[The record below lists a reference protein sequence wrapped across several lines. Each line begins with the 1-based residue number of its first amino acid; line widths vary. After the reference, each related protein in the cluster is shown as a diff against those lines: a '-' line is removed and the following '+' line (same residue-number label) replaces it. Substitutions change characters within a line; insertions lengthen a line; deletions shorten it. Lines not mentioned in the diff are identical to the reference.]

1 MEYFS
6 NWPEPV
12 RRHIR
17 GTYGEPT
24 AVERLGGM
32 SLGAVYRVRFQG
44 ASAIVKATPGTRE
57 ARFYA
62 TVAPALREQGVPCP
76 ALEWS
81 EHVAGASWLI
91 LEDVPH
97 PLPPGRWLADPEML
111 AVLSRLHTAT
121 LAHPP
126 LESDLFRPAWTDE
139 ITEAALSCFPEAVA
153 AELGPPL
160 RALQERHQYLFLP
173 QCLISGDP
181 NRTNWGLRG
190 DGTLVLYDW
199 ERFGYGTPPLDLA
212 IATPGLGDAA
222 AFAQVAAGYLA
233 GSRPALREQLADDI
247 GIAKVWNVV
256 EFLYMY
262 ATGDAAGHVKID
274 TLVDKFP
281 AWLREG
287 FERGTAE

>member
-1 MEYFS
+1 MIDHYPT
-6 NWPEPV
+6 WPEPV

-17 GTYGEPT
+17 ESYGEPT

-32 SLGAVYRVRFQG
+32 SLGSVYRVRFQS
-44 ASAIVKATPGTRE
+44 ASAVVKANPGPRE

-62 TVAPALREQGVPCP
+62 TTAPALRERGVPCP

-81 EHVAGASWLI
+81 GHVAGAYWMI

-97 PLPPGRWLADPEML
+97 PLPPERWLADPEML
-111 AVLSRLHTAT
+111 AVLGRLHTTT

-126 LESDLFRPAWTDE
+126 PESDLFRPAWTDE
-139 ITEAALSCFPEAVA
+139 ITEAALSCFPEADA
-153 AELGPPL
+153 AELRPAL
-160 RALQERHQYLFLP
+160 RDLQERHQYLFLP

-181 NRTNWGLRG
+181 NRTNWGLRD

-212 IATPGLGDAA
+212 IATPGFGDAA
-222 AFAQVAAGYLA
+222 TFALVASRYAAG
-233 GSRPALREQLADDI
+233 SQPALREQLAYDI

-262 ATGDAAGHVKID
+262 ATGDAAGHVRVD
-274 TLVDKFP
+274 ALVDKFP
-281 AWLREG
+281 SWLRELRI
-287 FERGTAE
+287 EN

>member
-1 MEYFS
+1 MEHFS

-12 RRHIR
+12 CRHIQA
-17 GTYGEPT
+17 TYGDPT

-32 SLGAVYRVRFQG
+32 SLGAVYRVPFQD
-44 ASAIVKATPGTRE
+44 ASAIVKSNPGPRE

-62 TVAPALREQGVPCP
+62 TVAPALRQQGVPSP

-81 EHVAGASWLI
+81 EHVAGAYWMI

-97 PLPPGRWLADPEML
+97 PLPPERWLADPEML
-111 AVLSRLHTAT
+111 AVLGRLHTAT

-126 LESDLFRPAWTDE
+126 PEADLFRPAWTDE

-153 AELGPPL
+153 AELRPRL

-173 QCLISGDP
+173 RCLISGDP
-181 NRTNWGLRG
+181 NRANWGLRG

-212 IATPGLGDAA
+212 IATPGFGDTA
-222 AFAQVAAGYLA
+222 AFERMASGYLA
-233 GSRPALREQLADDI
+233 GSRPALGKQLAYDI
-247 GIAKVWNVV
+247 GIAKIWNVV
-256 EFLYMY
+256 EFLSMY

-274 TLVDKFP
+274 TLVDMFP
-281 AWLREG
+281 AWLRERV
-287 FERGTAE
+287 ERGTAE